1 MSPVDKLSADILATA
16 TAVIT
21 TLSSRDCMLGV
32 SESVTGGTIASYLT
46 RVDGCSKVLFAS
58 QVLYS
63 ILGKASF
70 CDLPVMEI
78 AENGTVSEYII
89 LQMLDCM
96 SRRFF
101 KAHGDTGPSGL
112 ANAPRYFISLATS
125 GVAGDSIE
133 GLPRGTVLAGISLHR
148 DDGTRIEKEIR
159 RYRFE
164 GDRGAVMVAATGAA
178 LDLVLE
184 KAELLNGT

>member
-1 MSPVDKLSADILATA
+1 MNPGDLPLANPLATA
-16 TAVIT
+16 KAVIT
-21 TLSSRDCMLGV
+21 TLSNRDCMLGV
-32 SESVTGGTIASYLT
+32 SESVTGGTIASCLT

-70 CDLPVMEI
+70 CELTVKKI

-89 LQMLDCM
+89 MMMLDSM
-96 SRRFF
+96 ARRFL
-101 KAHGDTGPSGL
+101 KARSDIGL
-112 ANAPRYFISLATS
+112 PDSAFAPRHFMSLATC

-148 DDGTRIEKEIR
+148 EDGTCIEREIR
-159 RYRFE
+159 RYQFE
-164 GDRGAVMVAATGAA
+164 GDRGEIIVAASRTA
-178 LDLVLE
+178 LALVLE
-184 KAELLNGT
+184 KAALLKQT